1 VLRQTS
7 NFDWSECVIDILEA
21 LADIRSEMVSKSRER
36 VSTDIIAMEALE
48 ALQYLVKNYET
59 DLGVF

>member
-1 VLRQTS
+1 
-7 NFDWSECVIDILEA
+7 VIDILEA

>member
-1 VLRQTS
+1 
-7 NFDWSECVIDILEA
+7 VIDILEA

-48 ALQYLVKNYET
+48 ALQYLVQNYET